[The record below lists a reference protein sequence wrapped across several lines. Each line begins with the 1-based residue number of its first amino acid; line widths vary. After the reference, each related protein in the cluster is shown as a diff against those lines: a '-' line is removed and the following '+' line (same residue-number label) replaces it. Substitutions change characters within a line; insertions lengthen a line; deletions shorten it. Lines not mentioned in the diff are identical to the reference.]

1 MDKFETLKKYFES
14 VGRVAVAYSSG
25 VDSTFLLK
33 TAHDVLGDGVIA
45 ITAKS
50 HSFPGRE
57 YEESVAFCRK
67 EGIRQIVFDSE
78 ELNIPG
84 FKENPE
90 NRCYICKRGIFSKIS
105 EIAASQGID
114 IVCEGSNMDD
124 LGDYRP
130 GLKAVSELGI
140 QSPLRMCGLFK
151 SEIREF
157 SKMLGLETWD
167 KPSFACLA
175 SRFPYGEMI
184 SAEKLSMVEQAE
196 SYLLANGFVQER
208 VRIHSSGDGT
218 NAGFMARIEVF
229 PEAFPLIIS
238 LREQLVEE
246 FKKIGFNYVALDL
259 QGFRSGS
266 MNEIL
271 KSNNE
276 S

>member
-1 MDKFETLKKYFES
+1 MDKFEALKKYFEAA
-14 VGRVAVAYSSG
+14 GKVAVAYSSG

-50 HSFPGRE
+50 HSFPKRE
-57 YEESVAFCRK
+57 YEEAVAFCKK
-67 EGIRQIVFDSE
+67 EGVRQFVFESE
-78 ELNIPG
+78 ELDIPG

-90 NRCYICKRGIFSKIS
+90 NRCYICKRWIFSKIT
-105 EIAASQGID
+105 EIAATQGIH

-124 LGDYRP
+124 SGDYRP
-130 GLKAVSELGI
+130 GLKAVSELKI
-140 QSPLRMCGLFK
+140 QSPLRICGLFK
-151 SEIREF
+151 SEIREL
-157 SKMLGLETWD
+157 SKMLGLETCN

-184 SAEKLSMVEQAE
+184 TAEKLFMVEQAE
-196 SYLLANGFVQER
+196 NYLLANGFVQER
-208 VRIHSSGDGT
+208 VRIHSSGSGT
-218 NAGFMARIEVF
+218 NAGIMARIEVF
-229 PEAFPLIIS
+229 PETFPLVIS

-266 MNEIL
+266 MNETL
-271 KSNNE
+271 KNIF
-276 S
+276 